1 MEITI
6 DKIELLYT
14 PLTEQLLINFV
25 KIQYEENA
33 DISEESLKAELVWL
47 YNSNQLDQLIVGE
60 YLLNKQKL
68 TSN

>member
-14 PLTEQLLINFV
+14 PLIEQLLINLV